1 MRKTAVFFALLTGM
15 AFAISK
21 SFTVTLP
28 ETVNIGGTA
37 LKPGDYK
44 AQLQDQKLIIK
55 HGHESAE
62 AAVKIETVDKKYG
75 NTSVSYAKENGTNKM
90 ESIQV
95 GGTHMRVVIQ

>member
-1 MRKTAVFFALLTGM
+1 MKKTAVFFALLTGM
-15 AFAISK
+15 AFAGSK

-28 ETVNIGGTA
+28 ETVNIGGTE

-44 AQLQDQKLIIK
+44 AELQDQKLIIK

-62 AAVKIETVDKKYG
+62 TAVKIETAEKKYG

-95 GGTHMRVVIQ
+95 GGTHMKVVIE